1 MSGKY
6 AGKPMQD
13 SGVRSLMERLEKKTG
28 IKVTPHMLRHYFAN
42 TRRKAGW
49 KLELISQALGHR
61 HIETTMKYLN
71 ITEEE
76 LMEASDAASTNPCM
90 ELIICYRRRRLCAC
104 NQITRY

>member
-76 LMEASDAASTNPCM
+76 LMEASDAFYSQHQS
-90 ELIICYRRRRLCAC
+90 LYGVDHLL
-104 NQITRY
+104 